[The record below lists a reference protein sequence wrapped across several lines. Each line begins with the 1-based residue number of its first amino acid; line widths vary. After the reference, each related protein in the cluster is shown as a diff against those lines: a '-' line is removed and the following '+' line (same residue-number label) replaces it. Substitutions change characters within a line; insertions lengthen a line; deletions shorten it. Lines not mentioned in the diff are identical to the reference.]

1 MVTKHKK
8 TSSKERA
15 GRKSKSAAMQEIRSE
30 SQRMVRETAVGLPY
44 HRPRP
49 RTLEEFLNRKKGAP
63 EIVTRLKM
71 GPWVGDSQ
79 DADKRLLERQKK
91 MEAFYKSE
99 EGEGNDEKTENRTAE
114 GGGGKEEDEAGCGV
128 EAVKSSGSDIGK
140 VEGAEA
146 KNDVNE
152 IAKPPEEADKAFDSG
167 ILTGVG
173 TSDEFSDDLEKKNE
187 LGKEPVVAAVDTLP
201 PVRDTDGFRLVLEPD
216 SQEDDELLDTVLGSS
231 QVDKKTETPRASRL
245 ALLRSKF
252 DVTQLEQSLDLT
264 PKIGL
269 ARPRCGD
276 DIILEEKKEPTL
288 SSGAEKLF
296 RRLISHKTDA
306 EGREVLEKETVV
318 YNRSPG
324 AGNKQ
329 KKEKKVR
336 VSFLQ
341 LKQSLKEKMLEKR
354 KTERK
359 KRCEMLKME
368 NEEGFGEENE
378 EELIE
383 EEEEDEEESSEG
395 ESEPEEFDFPI
406 KESQR
411 TKNDFVDEE
420 AEEEDEDGLRLE
432 LDDDEEEEEVNL
444 IEPAEMKSQKYNKI
458 KDPELLSETS
468 TTSDIFKMDR

>member
-1 MVTKHKK
+1 M
-8 TSSKERA
+8 
-15 GRKSKSAAMQEIRSE
+15 
-30 SQRMVRETAVGLPY
+30 
-44 HRPRP
+44 
-49 RTLEEFLNRKKGAP
+49 
-63 EIVTRLKM
+63 
-71 GPWVGDSQ
+71 
-79 DADKRLLERQKK
+79 
-91 MEAFYKSE
+91 
-99 EGEGNDEKTENRTAE
+99 
-114 GGGGKEEDEAGCGV
+114 
-128 EAVKSSGSDIGK
+128 
-140 VEGAEA
+140 
-146 KNDVNE
+146 
-152 IAKPPEEADKAFDSG
+152 
-167 ILTGVG
+167 
-173 TSDEFSDDLEKKNE
+173 
-187 LGKEPVVAAVDTLP
+187 
-201 PVRDTDGFRLVLEPD
+201 
-216 SQEDDELLDTVLGSS
+216 
-231 QVDKKTETPRASRL
+231 
-245 ALLRSKF
+245 
-252 DVTQLEQSLDLT
+252 
-264 PKIGL
+264 
-269 ARPRCGD
+269 
-276 DIILEEKKEPTL
+276 

-296 RRLISHKTDA
+296 RRLISHNKTDA

-383 EEEEDEEESSEG
+383 EEEEDDEESSEV